1 VSFFIRQQQ
10 VVTSSNS
17 SSRSK
22 ADINELWMH
31 STSCLF
37 NQKNAFLSTMLACFF
52 AVLFQEIVNEKSQ
65 KFLAAAAAQ
74 LEATLNN

>member
-1 VSFFIRQQQ
+1 MLFSRQ
-10 VVTSSNS
+10 
-17 SSRSK
+17 
-22 ADINELWMH
+22 
-31 STSCLF
+31 CL
-37 NQKNAFLSTMLACFF
+37 LACFL